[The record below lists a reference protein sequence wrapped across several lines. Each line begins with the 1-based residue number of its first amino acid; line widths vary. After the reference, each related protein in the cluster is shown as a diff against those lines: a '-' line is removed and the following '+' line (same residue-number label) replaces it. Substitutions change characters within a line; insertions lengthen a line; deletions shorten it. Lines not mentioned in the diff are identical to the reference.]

1 MSLIHALVANA
12 ESSTILVESS
22 TGKRDFSQ
30 AVQTILSKIPPNNSK
45 LTYVWEQYL
54 FHYVAESG
62 VVYLVMA
69 DDSVGRRLP
78 FTFLT
83 RLQALLPPSTAL
95 STESSHHGLQLTY
108 GDKLEKLMKEF
119 NENPNEAGKDALT
132 NAQNELNQVKDIM
145 VHNVEQILSRGERI
159 DLLVD
164 KTDNMATQAVAFRRG
179 ARAQRRRQFWRNQKI
194 LWLSGGVGI
203 LIIYLIIAGFCGAGL
218 NQCGKKNDSSS

>member
-218 NQCGKKNDSSS
+218 NQCGKNNDSSS